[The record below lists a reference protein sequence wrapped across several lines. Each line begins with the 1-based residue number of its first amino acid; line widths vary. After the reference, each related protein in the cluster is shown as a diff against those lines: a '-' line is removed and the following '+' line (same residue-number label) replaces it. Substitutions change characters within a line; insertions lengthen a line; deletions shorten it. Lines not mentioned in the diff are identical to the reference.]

1 MHTRESIWKDLENLN
16 LFPEDTVLIH
26 SSLKAIGPVEGGGE
40 GLLQA
45 LIDYFSPSGLLLFPT
60 HTWAQISPQRPVFHA
75 ATEPSCVGMLSN
87 LALAHPQGVRSL
99 HPTHSI
105 KAFGREA
112 PDYTAG
118 EEKCTTP
125 CPESG
130 CWGKL
135 IGRKAKIL
143 LAGCSPTRNTFLHC
157 VEEICQVPDRLEK
170 DPFPCV
176 VIAPDGTQYP
186 IWFRRHFSTKGG
198 ISEHYGK
205 AMPYFLSHGAARK
218 GLLGSAETYAAGAAE
233 MFSLLEPL
241 LRQDPQLFCDE
252 RPMPR

>member
-1 MHTRESIWKDLENLN
+1 MHHSLSGIRLLGKADRPKSKD
-16 LFPEDTVLIH
+16 P
-26 SSLKAIGPVEGGGE
+26 PCRM
-40 GLLQA
+40 
-45 LIDYFSPSGLLLFPT
+45 FSY
-60 HTWAQISPQRPVFHA
+60 
-75 ATEPSCVGMLSN
+75 TEHLPPL
-87 LALAHPQGVRSL
+87 R
-99 HPTHSI
+99 
-105 KAFGREA
+105 
-112 PDYTAG
+112 
-118 EEKCTTP
+118 
-125 CPESG
+125 
-130 CWGKL
+130 
-135 IGRKAKIL
+135 
-143 LAGCSPTRNTFLHC
+143 
-157 VEEICQVPDRLEK
+157 EEICQVPDRLEK